1 MTFRLDHV
9 VIAVAELARTI
20 EDYRSLGFNVVIGGR
35 HSTST
40 SHNALVAFADGAYLE
55 LIAWQGPDPAHRW
68 YGVHAKHGD
77 GLMDFA
83 LLPLDTTDAVA
94 AAKSRGLAIEGP
106 IDGGRV
112 RPDGRELKWQ
122 TARQATHDL
131 PFLCGDVTPREL
143 RVPPGEAHRHAN
155 GVQGVASVAVAVHD
169 IEVSRA
175 RYRALLGAEAN
186 VGSPVVLAGLG
197 IRIAVVAIGE
207 SALVLQTPACPASTD
222 ETAPARELRER
233 LATRGEG
240 PCGLAL
246 RTIAASKGLTLDRS
260 RTHGVPLELGT
271 WPTAAA

>member
-9 VIAVAELARTI
+9 VIAVADLARTI
-20 EDYRSLGFNVVIGGR
+20 EDYRALGFNVVIGGR

-55 LIAWQGPDPAHRW
+55 LIAWQGPDPSHRW
-68 YGVHAKHGD
+68 YNVHAKHGD

-83 LLPLDTTDAVA
+83 LLPRDTAQAVA
-94 AAKSRGLAIEGP
+94 AAKARGLAIEGP
-106 IDGGRV
+106 IGGGRV

-143 RVPPGEAHRHAN
+143 RVPSGEAHRHAN
-155 GVQGVASVAVAVHD
+155 GAGGVASLAVAVHD
-169 IEVSRA
+169 LEASQA
-175 RYRALLGAEAN
+175 RYRALLGDEAQ

-197 IRIAVVAIGE
+197 LRIAIVTIGE
-207 SALVLQTPACPASTD
+207 STLVLQTPACPASPG
-222 ETAPARELRER
+222 EPGPARQLRER

-246 RTIAASKGLTLDRS
+246 RTSQAGEARALDPG
-260 RTHGVPLELGT
+260 RTHGVPLEVGP
-271 WPTAAA
+271 WAKAF